1 MKLKVLSFGIM
12 ALGLA
17 VMGCSSKASAQKE
30 ADDQSGT
37 FKFINYSAKETP
49 TIKGAER
56 EVELSLSVDAP
67 VGNSVADKAITKWIR
82 EKINQLGS
90 YLCEGDK
97 TVLNDVPLDTPID
110 QAMVTNAVKE
120 AVKNVSSNF
129 NGHDFPTQY
138 ITLTCDTVTDKFIT
152 YFYQMAIGLG
162 AERDRATFTVD
173 SGKMLTYDDVLPQA
187 NKEKFV
193 KLVNKIYKE
202 ENDSEL
208 GWTADRITGNVVF
221 DRDGIFQEGTTM
233 GFFSY
238 IPVIVPYDQLRDIFT
253 PEAVALFPAESEETK
268 LKNERKELL
277 KKRISE
283 IYHEEDYDKRDK
295 LYCSEEYLKVYNK
308 AKEYDKKQIEI
319 ADSKGEDYYDAIDY
333 MYSHWTGGKM
343 GVPEDESIFYG
354 KVKNMISPKEAIITV
369 GYNTKYNEWEEVIT
383 LKMIWEKDNWMI
395 ADFIDDNYVSDYG
408 TNSEFEKIKLHLN
421 KNGISY

>member
-1 MKLKVLSFGIM
+1 MKLKVLSFGLM

-129 NGHDFPTQY
+129 NGDDFPTQY

-277 KKRISE
+277 KKRVLE
-283 IYHEEDYDKRDK
+283 IYSNIDGNGKQPDESK
-295 LYCSEEYLKVYNK
+295 YCSEAYLKVFIPIKKNDDHLYETESVIGFFDWDHWLNSQDCPPNLKFEIKTVKMTSPTEAIVEVRDTQYEYGAELKMVWERDNWYIDDFLSSDGYGNEVERMKEYLK
-308 AKEYDKKQIEI
+308 E
-319 ADSKGEDYYDAIDY
+319 
-333 MYSHWTGGKM
+333 
-343 GVPEDESIFYG
+343 
-354 KVKNMISPKEAIITV
+354 
-369 GYNTKYNEWEEVIT
+369 
-383 LKMIWEKDNWMI
+383 
-395 ADFIDDNYVSDYG
+395 
-408 TNSEFEKIKLHLN
+408 
-421 KNGISY
+421 NGISY